1 MIPILSYGPESRTRD
16 AAHLRR
22 SSYDSRAAGTE
33 IRKDY
38 RCLLGVCDCSAM
50 RCAAL
55 QGKSVISN
63 GDLTFALDRILMGA
77 ERKSLVM
84 SDKVKVLT
92 PESCRIRRMH
102 RLTNACRA
110 GPGRAVPCYIGR
122 LRDVSGSGAPL
133 RRN

>member
-1 MIPILSYGPESRTRD
+1 MQ
-16 AAHLRR
+16 
-22 SSYDSRAAGTE
+22 
-33 IRKDY
+33 
-38 RCLLGVCDCSAM
+38 CDAM
-50 RCAAL
+50 RCDAMRCDAR

-92 PESCRIRRMH
+92 PEPCRMRRMH

-110 GPGRAVPCYIGR
+110 VPCRAVPCCNVPCRAVMCRAGPVPCYIGR
-122 LRDVSGSGAPL
+122 LSDVRGSGAPL
-133 RRN
+133 WIN